1 MATPTTTNELSR
13 VIANLQKQRD
23 QHVAAIT
30 EIDAAFA
37 RFGVTASAKRGPG
50 RPKGKGAKPK
60 GSKKRGRFNKTAD
73 EFVLDLLKKNKTLTT
88 REINIRWKHAG
99 RGGSADNILMALT
112 KGKQITRKNIKDAR
126 GSNYSLA
133 TGTGKRSKKKA
144 TTKKKARKSSAKK
157 PASNQVPAKP
167 KADIATA

>member
-60 GSKKRGRFNKTAD
+60 GSRKRGRFNKKAD

-88 REINIRWKHAG
+88 REVNIRWKRAG

-112 KGKQITRKNIKDAR
+112 KGKQITRKNIKGAR

-133 TGTGKRSKKKA
+133 TDTGKKS
-144 TTKKKARKSSAKK
+144 KKKARKSSAKK

-167 KADIATA
+167 KADAAAA